1 MAAVAPLDH
10 PVSPLFPSPRLVHD
24 ADGEDARTRRA
35 IARAAAGDREALCYL
50 YERYSANVYRY
61 VRSLV
66 RDEHEAQDL
75 TQSVFLK
82 LMRILS
88 RYDEDQ
94 GRFLSWLLRVAHN
107 ITVDHLRRVK
117 PVATSEVWP
126 ADAEADEAGSRCRDA
141 LHEAL
146 AALSDEQR
154 KVLVLRQI
162 VGLRPGEI
170 AEHMAKTEG
179 SVHALHHRAR
189 TSMRT
194 SLVHAN
200 AAPAIRRAGASTRR
214 SPRGR
219 VVSFE
224 RDRA

>member
-1 MAAVAPLDH
+1 MGMAAAVERVDH
-10 PVSPLFPSPRLVHD
+10 SISPPFPSPALVHD
-24 ADGEDARTRRA
+24 ADGEETRTRRA
-35 IARAAAGDREALCYL
+35 IACAAAGDREALCYL

-82 LMRILS
+82 LMWTIN
-88 RYDEDQ
+88 RYDEHQ
-94 GRFLSWLLRVAHN
+94 GHFLSWLLRVARN
-107 ITVDHLRRVK
+107 VTIDHIRRVR
-117 PVATSEVWP
+117 PVASSDVWP
-126 ADAEADEAGSRCRDA
+126 TDAEADEAGSRCRDA
-141 LHEAL
+141 LREAL
-146 AALSDEQR
+146 AALSEEQR

-170 AEHMAKTEG
+170 AERMAKTEG

-189 TSMRT
+189 ASMRT

-200 AAPAIRRAGASTRR
+200 AAPATRRRARQATG
-214 SPRGR
+214 
-219 VVSFE
+219 
-224 RDRA
+224 

>member
-1 MAAVAPLDH
+1 MAMAALAPVDH
-10 PVSPLFPSPRLVHD
+10 PISPLFCSPVLVHD
-24 ADGEDARTRRA
+24 ADGEEARTRRA
-35 IARAAAGDREALCYL
+35 IARAAAGDQEALCYL
-50 YERYSANVYRY
+50 YQRYSANVYRY

-66 RDEHEAQDL
+66 RDEHEAEDL

-82 LMRILS
+82 LMRILNH
-88 RYDEDQ
+88 YHEDQ

-107 ITVDHLRRVK
+107 ITVDHIRRAR
-117 PVATSEVWP
+117 PVATSDVWP
-126 ADAEADEAGSRCRDA
+126 ADAETDEAGSRCRDA

-170 AEHMAKTEG
+170 ARHMAKTEG

-189 TSMRT
+189 ASMRT
-194 SLVHAN
+194 SLVLAN
-200 AAPAIRRAGASTRR
+200 AGPAIRQ
-214 SPRGR
+214 
-219 VVSFE
+219 E
-224 RDRA
+224 

>member
-1 MAAVAPLDH
+1 MAAVAPVDQ
-10 PVSPLFPSPRLVHD
+10 PISPPFPTPALVHD
-24 ADGEDARTRRA
+24 ADGEEARTRRA

-50 YERYSANVYRY
+50 YERYSGNVYRY

-82 LMRILS
+82 LMRILN
-88 RYDEDQ
+88 RYDEQQ

-107 ITVDHLRRVK
+107 VTIDHIRRVR
-117 PVATSEVWP
+117 PVASSAAWP
-126 ADAEADEAGSRCRDA
+126 AEAEVDEAGSRCRDA

-170 AEHMAKTEG
+170 AARMDKTEG

-189 TSMRT
+189 ASMRT
-194 SLVHAN
+194 SLALAK
-200 AAPAIRRAGASTRR
+200 AAPAIRQT
-214 SPRGR
+214 
-219 VVSFE
+219 
-224 RDRA
+224 

>member
-1 MAAVAPLDH
+1 MAAVAPIDH
-10 PVSPLFPSPRLVHD
+10 NISPLFPSPVLVHD
-24 ADGEDARTRRA
+24 GDGEEARARRA

-82 LMRILS
+82 LMRIIH

-107 ITVDHLRRVK
+107 VTVDHIRRVK
-117 PVATSEVWP
+117 PIATSDVWP
-126 ADAEADEAGSRCRDA
+126 ADAAADEAGSRCRDA
-141 LHEAL
+141 LHDAL

-162 VGLRPGEI
+162 VGLRPAEI
-170 AEHMAKTEG
+170 AHRMAKTEG

-189 TSMRT
+189 ASMRT
-194 SLVHAN
+194 SLVLAN
-200 AAPAIRRAGASTRR
+200 AGPAIRQG
-214 SPRGR
+214 
-219 VVSFE
+219 
-224 RDRA
+224 